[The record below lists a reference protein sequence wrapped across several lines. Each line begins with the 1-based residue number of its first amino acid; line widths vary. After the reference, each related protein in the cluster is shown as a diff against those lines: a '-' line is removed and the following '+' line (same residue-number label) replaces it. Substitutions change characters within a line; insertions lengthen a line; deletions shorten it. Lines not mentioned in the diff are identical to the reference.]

1 MSTTSHVLPLPIP
14 FLALRA
20 VQLAMAVVVL
30 GLTAYGLSFNFV
42 VDALA
47 LSLFTA
53 IATLII
59 TIYNIVSFVAVKAA
73 YNYWAVLG
81 LDIFGLI
88 FWLTSMGLM
97 ASWVS
102 GFSDVYNYTCYYY
115 CYRKRDILPRTIY
128 AGDGYVAAMK
138 GAAGVAGLEVALF
151 IASLVIT
158 AIFLHKHRAAGGHCT
173 PARAS
178 TVAPTTAPT
187 VGAPMPVQYQENKQ
201 DIELGQ
207 QQPAP
212 VYQQPIPQYPSPSP
226 TPVQYTTPQ
235 QQQPQ
240 QPYPVYEVPTS
251 QQQQQH

>member
-1 MSTTSHVLPLPIP
+1 MSTTTSHVLPLPIP
-14 FLALRA
+14 ALALRA

-53 IATLII
+53 IATIII

-81 LDIFGLI
+81 LDIFGFV

-102 GFSDVYNYTCYYY
+102 GFSDVYDYSYTCYYY
-115 CYRKRDILPRTIY
+115 YCSRKRDILPRTIY
-128 AGDGYVAAMK
+128 AGNVYVGAMK
-138 GAAGVAGLEVALF
+138 GAAGVAGIEVALF
-151 IASLVIT
+151 IASLVLTSIY
-158 AIFLHKHRAAGGHCT
+158 LHKHRAAGGHCT
-173 PARAS
+173 PLPAGTAPS
-178 TVAPTTAPT
+178 NAPTG
-187 VGAPMPVQYQENKQ
+187 GAAVPVQYQEHKQ

-207 QQPAP
+207 QQQA
-212 VYQQPIPQYPSPSP
+212 VYQQPIPQYPSPAP
-226 TPVQYTTPQ
+226 TPVNYPP
-235 QQQPQ
+235 QQPQ
-240 QPYPVYEVPTS
+240 QHYPVYAT
-251 QQQQQH
+251 QQQ